1 MPTEIRPAKPE
12 ELDDVHFVV
21 SYSFSGDRT
30 DAGRQA
36 MSHVER
42 MANPLVLLE
51 DGEIVAALRVYD
63 LVERING
70 GHVRM
75 GGVSS
80 VTCLPEHRRKG
91 HVGKLLRH
99 ALSDM
104 RDAKQPLS
112 ALYTPHPMLYR
123 RFGWMVAASSI
134 KHTWHPKEVTTRDDR
149 PANGHAVRLTPE
161 DWTRLEPVYSAYA
174 DGRTGFL
181 VRDDIWWREAIFHR
195 FYDPERKPNDVAVW
209 VDDTGRDGGYVVYR
223 SEKERRVAGF
233 HETLLIQEFIALTRD
248 AYNGL
253 IRYINAHDLL
263 DEIMWYGPLDDPLA
277 LALDDSERVKR
288 SYQDEF
294 MLRVVDVPQAIAGR
308 PPALGS
314 PEGAFTV
321 HITDA
326 SAPWNQG
333 MWRIESA
340 GGVLHALKG
349 KGTAQI
355 QTDAPTFAAIYD
367 GYIRTTDAV
376 RTGLAECTDPEAAT
390 LADRILA
397 SDHPPYGSDFF

>member
-1 MPTEIRPAKPE
+1 MSVKIRPAKPE
-12 ELDDVHFVV
+12 ELDEVHFVV

-30 DAGRQA
+30 ESGRQG
-36 MSHVER
+36 MIHVEG
-42 MANPLVLLE
+42 MANPLVLID
-51 DGEIVAALRVYD
+51 DGRIVACLRVYD
-63 LVERING
+63 LVERINSA
-70 GHVRM
+70 HVRM

-80 VTCLPEHRRKG
+80 VSCLPEHRRKG
-91 HVGKLLRH
+91 HVGKLLRQ

-104 RDAKQPLS
+104 RDAKQPLA
-112 ALYTPHPMLYR
+112 ALYTPHPSLYR
-123 RFGWMVAASSI
+123 RFGWMLAASSI
-134 KHTWHPKEVTTRDDR
+134 KHSWHPKDVTTRDDR
-149 PANGHAVRLTPE
+149 PANGRAVRLSPE

-174 DGRTGFL
+174 EGRTGFL
-181 VRDDIWWREAIFHR
+181 VRDDVWWREAVFHR
-195 FYDPERKPNDVAVW
+195 FYDPDRKRNDVALW
-209 VDDTGRDGGYVVYR
+209 VDADGRDVGYMVYR
-223 SEKERRVAGF
+223 SERERRA
-233 HETLLIQEFIALTRD
+233 ETAYEVLLIQEFIALTRD

-253 IRYINAHDLL
+253 IRYINSHDLVN
-263 DEIMWYGPLDDPLA
+263 EIMWFAPLDDPLA

-288 SYQDEF
+288 SLQDEF
-294 MLRVVDVPQAIAGR
+294 MLRVVDVEQAIAAR

-333 MWRIESA
+333 MWHIEST

-349 KGTAQI
+349 KGAAQI

-367 GYIRTTDAV
+367 GYLRTTDAI
-376 RTGLAECTDPEAAT
+376 RTGLAECTDPEAAA
-390 LADRILA
+390 LADHILA

>member
-1 MPTEIRPAKPE
+1 MPIEIRPAKPE
-12 ELDDVHFVV
+12 ELDEVHFVV

-30 DAGRQA
+30 DTGRQG
-36 MSHVER
+36 MSHVEQ
-42 MANPLVLLE
+42 MANPLVLID
-51 DGEIVAALRVYD
+51 DGRIAACLRVYD

-70 GHVRM
+70 AHVRM

-80 VTCLPEHRRKG
+80 VSCLPEDRRKG
-91 HVGKLLRH
+91 HVGKLLRQ

-104 RDAKQPLS
+104 RDAGQPLS
-112 ALYTPHPMLYR
+112 ALYTPHPTLYR

-149 PANGHAVRLTPE
+149 PAGGRAVRLTPE

-174 DGRTGFL
+174 EGRTGFL
-181 VRDDIWWREAIFHR
+181 VRDDRWWREAVFHR
-195 FYDPERKPNDVAVW
+195 FYDPERKLNDIALW
-209 VDDTGRDGGYVVYR
+209 VDPDGRDVGYVVYR
-223 SEKERRVAGF
+223 SERERRTYSA
-233 HETLLIQEFIALTRD
+233 HEVLLIQELISLTRD

-253 IRYINAHDLL
+253 IRYINSHDLVN
-263 DEIMWYGPLDDPLA
+263 EVVWFAPLDDPLA
-277 LALDDSERVKR
+277 LALDDSERVNR
-288 SYQDEF
+288 SIQDEF
-294 MLRVVDVPQAIAGR
+294 MLRVVDVPQAIAAR

-321 HITDA
+321 HIADA

-333 MWRIESA
+333 MWRIEST

-349 KGTAQI
+349 KGAAQI

-367 GYIRTTDAV
+367 GYLRTTDAV
-376 RTGLAECTDPEAAT
+376 RTGLAECTDTEAAS